1 MNNDDF
7 LSRVLKLLLVIVLTG
22 VILFFV
28 AGIVTF
34 MFAGRAI

>member
-7 LSRVLKLLLVIVLTG
+7 LSRVLKLLLIVFMVG
-22 VILFFV
+22 IIVFFV
-28 AGIVTF
+28 AGVVTF